1 MIWPSGNYTRG
12 IDASHYKYDID
23 WKAVANSG
31 IKFGIVKATEASH
44 YIDSYFDQNW
54 IGMRDAGIIRGA
66 YHFFRPNVDPKDQAY
81 HYLKV
86 VGDVLKDTD
95 MPAVLDLE
103 AYPQSNYDA
112 FAALTQAERYK
123 VLDTWLQII
132 TDATGKLPI
141 IYTNRYTWWAM
152 YEDSTEYSHHPL
164 WFALYNAN
172 YATAPGDDWNGKSWT
187 MWQFTHKGEI
197 PGIQDGKA
205 ATDCNVYNGDL
216 ESLWNWI
223 GRTADPST
231 PPDISNASMYEAIRI
246 AATSLDED
254 PIAWITKLEFEYL
267 VDPPFNATR
276 PYDGPAI
283 EDLVL
288 QAYQKEAL
296 IIAIN
301 NIDDESAVM
310 IYTKTNQEIINAF
323 YVMGADFDMDGWDLI
338 KQAKLTFVVDNRY
351 ALYEGPTIEAMT
363 GLDQKQKDLLYIA
376 LDLVNPNQ
384 FVVEMP
390 EYDPEDIADDDT
402 EKPEDDPAPD
412 TPSDPEPE
420 PVPVEEEPEPQP
432 DPEPEPQPDPEP
444 EPQPDPEPEPQ
455 PDPEPEPAPV
465 EDGLPYSEMTNQQIV
480 NFFYVVGEQIA
491 EPGFELLESAGLAEL
506 FDKLNEKYDG
516 LNIEALPNLS
526 EQVRGLLLN
535 LIKKINTGV
544 GTITYPGL
552 INQDIIDLIYKVA
565 AKRGENGMH
574 WVIRTGLGKIT
585 SSRDIRYQPYMGPR
599 LENLPSITE
608 DIRSF
613 LAQELNDLQ
622 NG

>member
-1 MIWPSGNYTRG
+1 MIWPSGNYTKG

-66 YHFFRPNVDPKDQAY
+66 YHFFRPNVDPADQAY

-86 VGDVLKDTD
+86 VGNVLKDTD
-95 MPAVLDLE
+95 LPAVLDLE
-103 AYPQSNYDA
+103 AYPQSNYEA

-123 VLDTWLQII
+123 VLDTWLQIV

-141 IYTNRYTWWAM
+141 IYTNKYTWWAM

-164 WFALYNAN
+164 WLAMYEAN
-172 YATAPGDDWNGKSWT
+172 YATAPADNWNGKGWT
-187 MWQFTHKGEI
+187 MWQFTYKGEI
-197 PGIQDGKA
+197 PGVQDAKA

-223 GRTADPST
+223 GRTADPNT
-231 PPDISNASMYEAIRI
+231 PPDITNAAMYEAIRI
-246 AATSLDED
+246 AATSLDEN
-254 PIAWITKLEFEYL
+254 PIAWIRKLEFEYL

-283 EDLVL
+283 EDLAL
-288 QAYQKEAL
+288 GPYQKRAL

-301 NIDDESAVM
+301 NLDDESAVM
-310 IYTKTNQEIINAF
+310 IYAKTNQEIINAF
-323 YVMGADFDMDGWDLI
+323 YEMGANFELDGWDLI
-338 KQAKLTFVVDNRY
+338 KKVKLTFVIDNRY

-390 EYDPEDIADDDT
+390 EYDPDETISDT
-402 EKPEDDPAPD
+402 DGIPEHDPDPAETENEPD
-412 TPSDPEPE
+412 PVPLDPEPEPIPDPEPE
-420 PVPVEEEPEPQP
+420 PVP
-432 DPEPEPQPDPEP
+432 DPEPEPVPDPDPEP
-444 EPQPDPEPEPQ
+444 
-455 PDPEPEPAPV
+455 V
-465 EDGLPYSEMTNQQIV
+465 EEESPYAGMTNQQLI

-491 EPGFELLESAGLAEL
+491 ESGYELLESAGLSGL
-506 FDKLNEKYDG
+506 FDSLNENYDG
-516 LNIEALPNLS
+516 PKIEDFHNLS
-526 EQVRGLLLN
+526 EQVRGLILN
-535 LIKKINTGV
+535 LIGKINTGV
-544 GTITYPGL
+544 GKITYPGL
-552 INQDIIDLIYKVA
+552 INQDIIDLIYKAA

-599 LENLPSITE
+599 LENLPSISE
-608 DIRSF
+608 DIRKF
-613 LAQELNDLQ
+613 LAQELKDLQ